1 MSEPEVVDTSA
12 ETDDA
17 AIETEVAELIATP
30 AEQQQDKVKN
40 ALIASKREQRASA
53 RRLKELE
60 PIAANEKLLR
70 QQVESVQPV
79 INAILADPKLR
90 AEAMRI
96 ANGGATRTTADTTEQ
111 PTDDQEASA
120 FAENVFGFYL
130 GDGVTPDVARARRAM
145 DLMDRRT
152 GRQTDDRI
160 RPLAGVT
167 LGQKADANLREAI
180 DRVDAD
186 GVPWA
191 SAESIREVADQLPS
205 ELKASRDVVKLL
217 LNAAVGIDKE
227 KGRTPK
233 APAEPLYVASSGGGR
248 RESAGS
254 ISSEERKILSRLGLN
269 EKDYKESSARL
280 EDNAARRRGTS
291 LE

>member
-1 MSEPEVVDTSA
+1 MSEQEVVDTSA

-40 ALIASKREQRASA
+40 ALIASKRESRAQA
-53 RRLKELE
+53 RRIKELE
-60 PIAANEKLLR
+60 PLAASERTLR

-79 INAILADPKLR
+79 INAILSNPKLR
-90 AEAMRI
+90 AEALRI
-96 ANGGATRTTADTTEQ
+96 ANGTAPSRAEVDQ
-111 PTDDQEASA
+111 PDAGDDPDAEA
-120 FAENVFGFYL
+120 FAEDLGMYL
-130 GDGVTPDVARARRAM
+130 SDQTTPDIAKARRTLNRLDA
-145 DLMDRRT
+145 RH

-191 SAESIREVADQLPS
+191 SAESIREVADQLPP

-248 RESAGS
+248 REPSNT